1 MNDVVEVSYTGDLL
15 AHRRCPRA
23 WCYEKHAGFVPYE
36 QVQAMEGRLLHHAM
50 EWMSRRHR
58 EDGKLATQEQLREQM
73 EHFYRVLRSRGITT
87 AFTTKE
93 EVLQRITGNIFK
105 KGTLRRPVEAAIR
118 GAEHTEYELR
128 SVRKVLEA
136 DFAGKS
142 RILLTGIIDLVLQQ
156 QDPLTYERVWDWEDL
171 KLLTG
176 EPKLKQE
183 IATPGQ
189 REIWDIKGSKSKT
202 PYLVD
207 YVRQVVT
214 YAALYRERTGE
225 LPDRCVLFFVNE
237 PDDGRALLS
246 VPIDD
251 AIVEAGLRWT
261 VEQVADLQETL
272 TSFESGPD
280 NVEGGTVLRRDRPV
294 GERVDEV
301 LRAQCTGCAQRF
313 DCPEYTA
320 HLGSTSKKVK
330 RDVSPFVVTKN

>member
-1 MNDVVEVSYTGDLL
+1 MSDVVEVSYTGDLL

-50 EWMSRRHR
+50 EWMSRRYR
-58 EDGKLATQEQLREQM
+58 EDGHVASQDELREQM

-93 EVLQRITGNIFK
+93 EVLQRITDNIFR

-156 QDPLTYERVWDWEDL
+156 QDPLSYERTWDWQDL
-171 KLLTG
+171 DALTG
-176 EPKLKQE
+176 EVKVQKVT
-183 IATPGQ
+183 AAAGD
-189 REIWDIKGSKSKT
+189 REIWDIKGSQSKT
-202 PYLVD
+202 PYLID

-214 YAALYRERTGE
+214 YAALYRERTGV
-225 LPDRCVLFFVNE
+225 LPHRCVLFFVNE
-237 PDDGRALLS
+237 RNDGRALLS
-246 VPIDD
+246 VPISDG
-251 AIVEAGLRWT
+251 IVEAGLKWT
-261 VEQVADLQETL
+261 VAQVADLQNTL
-272 TSFESGPD
+272 TTFEGGPD
-280 NVEGGTVLRRDRPV
+280 TVEGGTVLRRDKPV
-294 GERVDEV
+294 GDRVDEV

-313 DCPEYTA
+313 DCPEYTT
-320 HLGSTSKKVK
+320 HLGSTPSKVK
-330 RDVSPFVVTKN
+330 RDVSPYVVAKN

>member
-1 MNDVVEVSYTGDLL
+1 MSGVVEVSYTGDLL

-50 EWMSRRHR
+50 EWMSRRYR

-73 EHFYRVLRSRGITT
+73 ELL
-87 AFTTKE
+87 K
-93 EVLQRITGNIFK
+93 RITENVFRNGS
-105 KGTLRRPVEAAIR
+105 LRRPVEAAIR

-128 SVRKVLEA
+128 SVRRVLEA
-136 DFAGKS
+136 DFAGKN

-156 QDPLTYERVWDWEDL
+156 QDPLTYRRVWDWQDL
-171 KLLTG
+171 DLLTG
-176 EPKLKQE
+176 RPELRDE
-183 IATPGQ
+183 AAATGE
-189 REIWDIKGSKSKT
+189 REIWDIKGSRSKT
-202 PYLVD
+202 PYLID

-214 YAALYRERTGE
+214 YAALFRERTGE

-237 PDDGRALLS
+237 RDDDKALLS
-246 VPIDD
+246 VPINN

-261 VEQVADLQETL
+261 VDQVADLQKTL
-272 TSFESGPD
+272 VTFESGPD
-280 NVEGGTVLRRDRPV
+280 TVEGGTVLRRDKPV
-294 GERVDEV
+294 GDRVDEV

-313 DCPEYTA
+313 DCPEYTS
-320 HLGSTSKKVK
+320 HLGSTSQKIK

>member
-1 MNDVVEVSYTGDLL
+1 MSDVVEVSYTGDLL

-50 EWMSRRHR
+50 EWMSRRYR

-93 EVLQRITGNIFK
+93 VVLQRITDNIFK
-105 KGTLRRPVEAAIR
+105 KGVLRRPVEAAIR

-136 DFAGKS
+136 DFAGKN

-156 QDPLTYERVWDWEDL
+156 QDPLTYKRAWNWQDL
-171 KLLTG
+171 DLLTG
-176 EPKLKQE
+176 EPKLRE
-183 IATPGQ
+183 ETAVPGE
-189 REIWDIKGSKSKT
+189 REIWDIKGSQSKT
-202 PYLVD
+202 PYLID

-237 PDDGRALLS
+237 PDDDRALLS

-261 VEQVADLQETL
+261 VDQVADLQKTL
-272 TSFESGPD
+272 ATFESGPD
-280 NVEGGTVLRRDRPV
+280 GVEGGTVLRRDRPV
-294 GERVDEV
+294 GDRVDEV

-313 DCPEYTA
+313 DCTEYTT
-320 HLGSTSKKVK
+320 HLGSTARKVK